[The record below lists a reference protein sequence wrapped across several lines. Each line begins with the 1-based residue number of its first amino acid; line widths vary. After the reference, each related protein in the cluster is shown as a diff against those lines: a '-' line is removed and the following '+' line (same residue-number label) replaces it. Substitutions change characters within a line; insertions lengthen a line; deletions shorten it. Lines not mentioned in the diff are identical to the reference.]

1 MLRLETP
8 LEERE
13 LFGPHRLSL
22 AGAREDSAPVE
33 PRRDGAFMLES
44 PIEVRDGLIALLDRT
59 RHVVQALDALQFVGM
74 PQLRPIQ
81 RFSQYFERFII
92 GFQRNGKGMA
102 VLAAQR
108 EGETRG
114 VREAAG

>member
-33 PRRDGAFMLES
+33 PSRDGAFMLEN
-44 PIEVRDGLIALLDRT
+44 PIEVRDGLVALLDRT
-59 RHVVQALDALQFVGM
+59 RHVVQALEAFQLVGM
-74 PQLRPIQ
+74 AELRRIQ
-81 RFSQYFERFII
+81 RLSQYVERFVVSL
-92 GFQRNGKGMA
+92 QRDGKWMA
-102 VLAAQR
+102 VLAAKR
-108 EGETRG
+108 EGK
-114 VREAAG
+114 